1 MKKLK
6 PLAALLLAILAVPAA
21 AHRYE
26 AGSIDLHHP
35 WTRATPPG
43 AAVAVVYVEIVN
55 TGEES
60 DRLVAIS
67 SPAAEGGE
75 IHETKMD
82 GDVMQMRRIEGGVE
96 IPPGATVALKPGGI
110 HGMLTKLKQSFV
122 QDSTVKATLTFEKAG
137 TIEVELVVEKIG
149 AASSEER

>member
-1 MKKLK
+1 M
-6 PLAALLLAILAVPAA
+6 PLAALLLALLAIPAA
-21 AHRYE
+21 AHQYK
-26 AGSIDLHHP
+26 AGSIELRHP

-55 TGEES
+55 NGDKA
-60 DRLVAIS
+60 DRLVSIS
-67 SPAAEGGE
+67 SPLAEAGG

-82 GDVMQMRRIEGGVE
+82 GDVMQMRRVEGGLE

-122 QDSTVKATLTFEKAG
+122 LDSTVKASFVFEKAG